1 MLQRQSPP
9 FIPAKAPHAATVAQP
24 KAVHAARGIP
34 PEALVALRK
43 AKSVIQAASNGPF
56 DPYRPMNFFR
66 DETLSNFSGRND
78 SGVVFG
84 HTVQRPA
91 RSFAGEEAAQ
101 FLRHLS
107 TYFFYYANHFLE
119 KSDAEVEAMY
129 TNERILISANN
140 PKTMEK
146 LYQQLLKEPTLLDA
160 IRTIPSTDSDR
171 RGTRVVDRFQGEMM
185 SPDLT
190 EDVQFLAQGL
200 SMVPIRESVEQI
212 TIRTVGPK
220 TDVLMDPHYR
230 EKLILVSGLGVHA
243 EQKLLLVLINS
254 RLPKTT
260 PVLIRGKKRPCFG
273 CWLCLYFVT
282 DVMGYNVNY
291 NTRPGKS
298 WTNSIDGLKAII
310 DKALGIDVPKKIM
323 REWGDKV
330 IREYGAKK
338 IHSHVSTVYG
348 TGVEDP
354 GYDSESDDDLGSYT

>member
-1 MLQRQSPP
+1 
-9 FIPAKAPHAATVAQP
+9 
-24 KAVHAARGIP
+24 
-34 PEALVALRK
+34 
-43 AKSVIQAASNGPF
+43 
-56 DPYRPMNFFR
+56 MNFFR
-66 DETLSNFSGRND
+66 EETLSNFSGRND

-84 HTVQRPA
+84 STVQRPA

-140 PKTMEK
+140 PKTMEQ

-160 IRTIPSTDSDR
+160 IRTIPSTSSDR
-171 RGTRVVDRFQGEMM
+171 RGARVVDRFQDEMM

-200 SMVPIRESVEQI
+200 AMVPIRESVEQI
-212 TIRTVGPK
+212 ALRTAGPR
-220 TDVLMDPHYR
+220 TDVLVEPHYR
-230 EKLILVSGLGVHA
+230 EKLILVTGLGVHA

-260 PVLIRGKKRPCFG
+260 PVLVRGKKRPCFG
-273 CWLCLYFVT
+273 CWLCLYFVA
-282 DVMGYNVNY
+282 DVMGYNLNY

-310 DKALGIDVPKKIM
+310 DKALGIDVPKKVM

-330 IREYGAKK
+330 IREYAAKK

-348 TGVEDP
+348 TGAEDP
-354 GYDSESDDDLGSYT
+354 GFDSESDDDLDSYT